1 MAIFRIGLEA
11 ASWCLG
17 SRGQGYEAS
26 DSLQP
31 QDKSTVRMV
40 LRSGTADGRPWTRRC
55 VPHPTDGPNWREIRH
70 EKQRG
75 VPRGQQ
81 IE

>member
-1 MAIFRIGLEA
+1 MQENHLEIAVLRVGLEA
-11 ASWCLG
+11 TSWCLG

-31 QDKSTVRMV
+31 QDKRTVRMV
-40 LRSGTADGRPWTRRC
+40 
-55 VPHPTDGPNWREIRH
+55 
-70 EKQRG
+70 G